1 MKLDQVRSFVLLFSV
16 VLLGTWNCGR
26 LAVGQEFQG
35 IRVPDGFQV
44 RLYADDDLAH
54 DIFSMTIN
62 SKGQVVVSGPG
73 YIRTLIDSDN
83 DGRADRYQQFAD
95 KPATGAQ
102 GMFFHGNSLL
112 CAGDEGLLLF
122 RDDNGD
128 GMADGPPKTFLKIAA
143 GGEHHAHSIQKGPDG
158 WWYVIAGNFSGVTSA
173 YATSPSSPVKSP
185 VSGTLLRLTPELRG
199 GEIVADGFRN
209 AYDFAFNGTGDFF
222 TFDSDDERDI
232 SLPWYLPT
240 QVFHVLPASNAGYV
254 TAGLK
259 RPPGYPDMPPV
270 IATFGRGSP
279 TGVICYQ
286 HNQFPRNYRGSIFVQ
301 DWTLGRILV
310 VPLTVA
316 GAGWSGEPTEFAAG
330 QNQFGFAPTD
340 MEVGPDGSLFVSVG
354 GRGTRG
360 SVYRI
365 SWVGAATGSGANAV
379 ESAASESQ
387 MNTVLKAPQAN
398 TAWSRNAW
406 VPIAKALSANAFRK
420 AATNESLSD
429 SERLRAIE
437 ILVEF
442 HGGMDAATA
451 ATLANSASE
460 LTRARTA
467 WAIGRTNPDAPA
479 VTSLKMLM
487 RDRSPFVK
495 RFALEALASATKPE
509 VFTSLSAEITNAL
522 MSEDRLVRLTAAQ
535 LLQRL
540 QPHQLDSI
548 EKALAESPRGLVWF
562 HLGRLQRSGILSVTA
577 AEAAVNVLG
586 NEKSSIEAKKEAVR
600 VLQLALGDTG
610 PQKDRPPMFESY
622 APRLSADS
630 IERELNPIL
639 IQVAEAFPSG
649 DAILDHELIRF
660 FAMTAPLNRDLFSR
674 ILSQITD
681 ESLPQ
686 EDIHRLA
693 ALSLFE
699 LERSVEE
706 TSAIAKALVSI
717 DVKLK
722 RLGMKQDTNWDDR
735 IGELYSRLCSVDPA
749 LPSLITQQP
758 GFGQPGHVLFL
769 GQVPASAIPLAIAG
783 LVKAIH
789 DDTDYPWTSDV
800 VFLIGESDKP
810 EHLQLLREQLT
821 NLSVR
826 DAVLMV
832 LAEEP
837 AKEDRGIFVAGLESP
852 QVNTV
857 EACLNALKT
866 LPRTRD
872 AGELYQLL
880 GTARRLINDKRE
892 FQVREVAMRI
902 LQNNTEQSLKFV
914 FGEQGYKLQPDSMQ
928 AWQEWLEKRFPDFR
942 PVNTSEQ
949 AKKILAGL
957 KDIPWDSGD
966 AGRGQKLFE
975 KLGCARCHG
984 GRRALGPDLTG
995 VSKRFSRNDLFAAI
1009 VEPNRDISARYQT
1022 TSIETK
1028 DGKTLA
1034 GLIVYESIDGLLL
1047 RDAEHRTYRVEAAD
1061 IASKQLQRNSLMPE
1075 GLLRES
1081 TPQDLADLNRYLQ
1094 DLQD

>member
-1 MKLDQVRSFVLLFSV
+1 MKLDHVRSLVFSFSAL
-16 VLLGTWNCGR
+16 LLGAWNGGSR
-26 LAVGQEFQG
+26 SEAQEFPG
-35 IRVPDGFQV
+35 IRVPEGFQV

-83 DGRADRYQQFAD
+83 DGRADRFQQFSD

-102 GMFFHGNSLL
+102 GMFFHGTSLL

-122 RDDNGD
+122 RDENAD
-128 GMADGPPKTFLKIAA
+128 GVADGPPKTFLKIAA
-143 GGEHHAHSIQKGPDG
+143 GGEHHVHSIQKGPDG

-209 AYDFAFNGTGDFF
+209 AYDFAFNGSGDFF

-240 QVFHVLPASNAGYV
+240 QVFHVLPGSNAGYV
-254 TAGLK
+254 TPGLK
-259 RPPGYPDMPPV
+259 RPPSYPDMPPV

-279 TGVICYQ
+279 TGVLCYQ
-286 HNQFPRNYRGSIFVQ
+286 HNQFPQNYRGSIFVQ

-316 GAGWSGEPTEFAAG
+316 GGGWSSEPMEFAAG

-340 MEVGPDGSLFVSVG
+340 MEVGPDGSLFVTVG

-365 SWVGAATGSGANAV
+365 SWVGTGSGPGVNAG
-379 ESAASESQ
+379 ENSASEAQ

-406 VPIAKALSANAFRK
+406 VPLAKNLSATAFRK
-420 AATNESLSD
+420 AAANESLSD
-429 SERLRAIE
+429 ADRLRAIE

-451 ATLANSASE
+451 GTLAKSASE
-460 LTRARTA
+460 LVRARAA
-467 WAIGRTNPDAPA
+467 WAIGRTNPAAPDAA
-479 VTSLKMLM
+479 QLKKLLL
-487 RDRSPFVK
+487 DRSPFVK
-495 RFALEALASATKPE
+495 RCALEALTSATKPE
-509 VFTSLSAEITNAL
+509 AFSSLLTEITTAL
-522 MSEDRLVRLTAAQ
+522 TADDRLVRLTAAQ

-540 QPHQLDSI
+540 QPSQLDSI
-548 EKALAESPRGLVWF
+548 EKALADYPRALLWF
-562 HLGRLQRSGILSVTA
+562 HLGRLQRSPMLSVTA
-577 AEAAVNVLG
+577 AQAAVNVLKNG
-586 NEKSSIEAKKEAVR
+586 ESPVDARREAVR

-622 APRLSADS
+622 APRLSAES
-630 IERELNPIL
+630 VERELNPIL
-639 IQVAEAFPSG
+639 TQVAEAFPSG
-649 DAILDHELIRF
+649 DAVLDHELIRF

-674 ILSQITD
+674 ILEQIT
-681 ESLPQ
+681 EQSLPQ

-693 ALSLFE
+693 TLSQFE

-706 TSAIAKALVSI
+706 TSAIARALVSI

-735 IGELYSRLCSVDPA
+735 IGELYSKLCSVDPA
-749 LPSLITQQP
+749 LPFLITQQP

-769 GQVPASAIPLAIAG
+769 GQAPASAIPQAISG
-783 LVKAIH
+783 LVKNIAE
-789 DDTDYPWTSDV
+789 DQDYTWTSDV
-800 VFLIGESDKP
+800 VFLIGESENP
-810 EHLQLLREQLT
+810 EHLLLLREQLT

-832 LAEEP
+832 LAEKP

-852 QVNTV
+852 QLNAV
-857 EACLNALKT
+857 EACLKALKT
-866 LPRTRD
+866 LPRTKD
-872 AGELYQLL
+872 PGELYQLL
-880 GTARRLINDKRE
+880 STARRLINDKRE

-902 LQNNTEQSLKFV
+902 LQNNTEQTLAFV
-914 FGEQGYKLQPDSMQ
+914 FGEQGYKPQPESMQ

-957 KDIPWDSGD
+957 QNVPWDSGD

-975 KLGCARCHG
+975 NLGCARCHG
-984 GRRALGPDLTG
+984 DRRALGPDLTG

-1022 TSIETK
+1022 TSIETN
-1028 DGKTLA
+1028 DGKTLS

-1047 RDAEHRTYRVEAAD
+1047 RDAEHRTYRVEAGE
-1061 IASKQLQRNSLMPE
+1061 IASRHLQRNSLMPE
-1075 GLLRES
+1075 GLLRDRS
-1081 TPQDLADLNRYLQ
+1081 PQDLADLNQYLQ
-1094 DLQD
+1094 GL